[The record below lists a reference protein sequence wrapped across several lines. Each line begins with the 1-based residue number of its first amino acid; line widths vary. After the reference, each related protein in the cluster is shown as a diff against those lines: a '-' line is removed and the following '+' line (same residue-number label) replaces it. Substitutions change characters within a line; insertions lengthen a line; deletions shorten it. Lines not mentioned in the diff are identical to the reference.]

1 MRVVVQRAVNA
12 RCIVDGK
19 TTGEI
24 SDGFMLL
31 VGFTQG
37 DSIKEIQTI
46 AKKIAFLRIF
56 EDENGKLNKSIKDIN
71 GSILAISQFTLYG
84 DCKKGNRPSFTEALA
99 FNEANHLFDLFVLE
113 LKKYE
118 ISVKTGIFGA
128 DMQIN
133 FTNVGPT
140 TIWLDSKYL

>member
-56 EDENGKLNKSIKDIN
+56 EDEN
-71 GSILAISQFTLYG
+71 
-84 DCKKGNRPSFTEALA
+84 
-99 FNEANHLFDLFVLE
+99 
-113 LKKYE
+113 
-118 ISVKTGIFGA
+118 
-128 DMQIN
+128 
-133 FTNVGPT
+133 
-140 TIWLDSKYL
+140 